1 MKAGKFAVGIL
12 LPRAKTTTDF
22 LICEIPFTYPVSLDF
37 FFNIVKVRTKA
48 FNAFIFV
55 GQKHPYFPMP

>member
-22 LICEIPFTYPVSLDF
+22 LICGILFTYPVSFDF
-37 FFNIVKVRTKA
+37 FLTL
-48 FNAFIFV
+48 
-55 GQKHPYFPMP
+55 

>member
-37 FFNIVKVRTKA
+37 FF
-48 FNAFIFV
+48 
-55 GQKHPYFPMP
+55 